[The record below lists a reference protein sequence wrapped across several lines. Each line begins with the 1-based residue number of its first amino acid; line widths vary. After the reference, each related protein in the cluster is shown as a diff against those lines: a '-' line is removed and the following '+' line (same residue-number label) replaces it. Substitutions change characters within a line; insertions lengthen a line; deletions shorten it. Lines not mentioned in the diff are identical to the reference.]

1 MKDIKL
7 EPEMFEERAKVS
19 CKLRLLLGNIV
30 EINSLESTQEQ
41 TQAKIKEF
49 ATNYDDPEEATKWF
63 NEDPKRLEEPKAL
76 ATEDNVVTWF
86 IGQCKIEKKAINFDN
101 VISAQFDE

>member
-1 MKDIKL
+1 MMTLKKQQNGLMKTL
-7 EPEMFEERAKVS
+7 
-19 CKLRLLLGNIV
+19 
-30 EINSLESTQEQ
+30 
-41 TQAKIKEF
+41 
-49 ATNYDDPEEATKWF
+49 
-63 NEDPKRLEEPKAL
+63 KAL